1 MIALR
6 ELVRHRWIADKR
18 RPSKEVIQKIL
29 YSQVCGFDV
38 SEHALRLA
46 ALGLYITAIELNSI
60 HRPPSLHH
68 SPRPLQGSV
77 LHNFDDPSAH
87 TGGRRR
93 FVEGSLGT
101 LPDPDFD
108 GRFDVVFGNPPW
120 TPLSAQGESKSEK
133 AADANA

>member
-1 MIALR
+1 MRWGVFLVIVLR
-6 ELVRHRWIADKR
+6 ELVRHRWIADNR

-60 HRPPSLHH
+60 HRPPRLHRA
-68 SPRPLQGSV
+68 PKPLNRTV

-87 TGGRRR
+87 TRGRQR
-93 FVEGSLGT
+93 FVMGSLG
-101 LPDPDFD
+101 PRPQPEYD
-108 GRFDVVFGNPPW
+108 GRFDGAFGNPPR
-120 TPLSAQGESKSEK
+120 
-133 AADANA
+133 